1 MFPGLTILVLPLRY
15 CCASKCRCGS
25 FLSLI
30 KRNPR
35 STQRCEGG
43 LSIAN
48 LQCDCDLVRS
58 RKRGG
63 HSFAMEINY
72 ASATAQISGANRL
85 LKRYPRLF
93 DFREVFDLLLFPL
106 LIIVAKSGTGSDSF
120 DQIEIQT
127 TFSPRTILK
136 IQEDL
141 RLESD
146 DA

>member
-1 MFPGLTILVLPLRY
+1 
-15 CCASKCRCGS
+15 
-25 FLSLI
+25 
-30 KRNPR
+30 
-35 STQRCEGG
+35 
-43 LSIAN
+43 
-48 LQCDCDLVRS
+48 
-58 RKRGG
+58 
-63 HSFAMEINY
+63 MEINY